1 MEVKLKVTD
10 GKHAGQEIPV
20 PGPKFIIGRDEDCQL
35 RPGSDAVS
43 RHHCV
48 ILIDETYVGVR
59 DFGSKNGT
67 YINGERIVGEQ
78 EIKPG
83 DRLKVGPLEFELV
96 VNHKLGGKKRP
107 AVHGLKEA
115 AARTAEA
122 RPSGD
127 IDVTQWLAPEPGSKA
142 TSTSETQQLSAVD
155 TSSMP
160 APIELPPA
168 PAASANPD
176 GSAHSEK
183 KIIGKLPQQPKVTG
197 KDSRDAAA
205 LMLEQ
210 LRKRR

>member
-67 YINGERIVGEQ
+67 YINGDRIVGEQ

-83 DRLKVGPLEFELV
+83 DKLKVGPLEFELV

-107 AVHGLKEA
+107 AVHGVKEA
-115 AARTAEA
+115 AVRSAES
-122 RPSGD
+122 RPAGE
-127 IDVTQWLAPEPGSKA
+127 IDVTQWLAPEPGSQVS
-142 TSTSETQQLSAVD
+142 STSETQQLSAAD
-155 TSSMP
+155 TSSLPTP
-160 APIELPPA
+160 AELPE
-168 PAASANPD
+168 AATAAVDQS
-176 GSAHSEK
+176 GK
-183 KIIGKLPQQPKVTG
+183 KIAGKLPQQPKVTG